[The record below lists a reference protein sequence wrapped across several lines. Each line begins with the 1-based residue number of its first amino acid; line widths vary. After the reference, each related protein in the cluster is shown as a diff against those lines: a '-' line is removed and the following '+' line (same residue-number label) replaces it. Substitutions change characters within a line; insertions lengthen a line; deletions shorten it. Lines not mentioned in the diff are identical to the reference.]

1 MTTYCITGRMG
12 TGKSKY
18 AMLMMQRA
26 LRAGRRVAT
35 NIDVDA
41 VKLGVRRGVIVRLP
55 DKPTLFDLDALP
67 HGNPD
72 TYNEERQGLLVLDE
86 LSTWMNARTFNAK
99 GRPEVLSWFVLA
111 RKKGWD
117 PVFITQAAMQIDR
130 QLRESLFEVDIRCR
144 RLDKMKVPFLSVI
157 GSALTLG
164 LWSGRL
170 PRMHTASHRLLDGD
184 IPLDSDWYRGDDL
197 QAAYDTRQ
205 IFTDDYPHG
214 THSVL
219 PSDYF
224 SPPPPLPWWRRLFQ
238 PRQGSASAKPAP
250 RPRQPHRLVQ
260 ALQHL
265 PPDERVRHARRLIEL
280 GAI

>member
-1 MTTYCITGRMG
+1 MTTYCVTGRMG

-18 AMLMMQRA
+18 AVVMIRQA
-26 LRAGRRVAT
+26 LRQGRRVAT
-35 NIDVDA
+35 NIDIDA
-41 VKLGVRRGVIVRLP
+41 KALGIRKGVMIRVP
-55 DKPTLFDLDALP
+55 DKPSLADLEALP

-86 LSTWMNARTFNAK
+86 LSTWMNARTFQDK
-99 GRPEVLSWFVLA
+99 SRPAVLSWFVLA

-117 PVFITQAAMQIDR
+117 PVFLCQAAMQIDR

-144 RLDKMKVPFLSVI
+144 RLDKMRIPIISTLGRV
-157 GSALTLG
+157 LTLG
-164 LWSGRL
+164 IWSGQL
-170 PRMHTASHRLLDGD
+170 PRIHTASYRLLDGD
-184 IPLDSDWYRGDDL
+184 IALQSEWYRADDV

-205 IFTDDYPHG
+205 VFTDTYPHG

-224 SPPPPLPWWRRLFQ
+224 SPPPPLPWWRRVFQ
-238 PRQGSASAKPAP
+238 LRTSAPRQVIRP
-250 RPRQPHRLVQ
+250 RPRHPLVSKL
-260 ALQHL
+260 AKL
-265 PPDERVRHARRLIEL
+265 PPDQRIRHARRLIDL